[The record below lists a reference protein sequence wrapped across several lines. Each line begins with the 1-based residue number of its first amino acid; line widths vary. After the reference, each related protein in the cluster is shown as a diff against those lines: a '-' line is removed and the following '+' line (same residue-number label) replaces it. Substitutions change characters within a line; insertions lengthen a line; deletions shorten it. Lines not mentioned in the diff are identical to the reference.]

1 MDSHIASIPDEC
13 VSDAPALRFITCGSV
28 DDGKSTLVGRLLYD
42 SKLLLDD
49 QLAALVADSKA
60 HGTNGDKL
68 DFALLLDGLQAE
80 REQGITIDVAYRFFA
95 TQRRRFIVA
104 DTPGHEQYTRNMA
117 TAASNAELAIVL
129 VDARKGVIN
138 QTTRHSY
145 ILSLFGVRQVVLA
158 VNKMDLVGCAEA
170 RFLEIVAAY
179 DKIAQHLG
187 IAHVTSIPISA
198 RDGDNIFIP
207 SDRMPWYHG
216 PTVIEHLETVDVL
229 GELGGGPFRLPVQWV
244 NRPNLDFRGFSGRV
258 AGGSIRRGDPIASF
272 PSGRTSHVA
281 RIVTAEGDHEMA
293 SEGQAITIVLAD
305 EIDAS
310 RSDVLAPADAAPS
323 VADEIDAHIVWFG
336 EAEMLTGRRYVLKSR
351 GSKLGA
357 VVATLKYQ
365 VNINTLEHQPA
376 TSLGMNGI
384 AAVTITLDAPLV
396 CDRYSDNRDMG
407 GFILVDAFTNET
419 VAAGVIGAARRR
431 IVDRRVRNRN
441 VDVDLR
447 AKVKLQRPV
456 VLWFTGLV
464 GSGRM
469 TVANLV
475 EQRLCAI
482 GRHTYLLDGPILQH
496 GLNRDLDFSPE
507 ARSQSLRRAGEAAK
521 LFYNAGLIT
530 LVAMRSPFR
539 AERQAARDLLGQ
551 GNFIEVYIS
560 TPVAECERRDPG
572 GLLERA
578 RNGDVP
584 NTTEIDPIYEAPA
597 TPEIAIDT
605 TGIPADTAAEQIVA
619 YLREHGYV

>member
-1 MDSHIASIPDEC
+1 MDDQRIPLAADC

-49 QLAALVADSKA
+49 QLAALEADSKA
-60 HGTNGDKL
+60 HGTNGGKL
-68 DFALLLDGLQAE
+68 DFALLLDGLHAE

-138 QTTRHSY
+138 QTRRHSY

-170 RFLEIVAAY
+170 RFREIVAEY
-179 DKIAQHLG
+179 DKIALQLG
-187 IAHVTSIPISA
+187 IPHVTSIPICA

-207 SDRMPWYHG
+207 SDRMPWYRG
-216 PTVIEHLETVDVL
+216 ATVIEHLETVDVL
-229 GELGGGPFRLPVQWV
+229 AEIGSGPFRLPIQWV

-258 AGGSIRRGDPIASF
+258 ANGSIRRGDPIASF
-272 PSGRTSHVA
+272 PSGRASHVA

-293 SEGQAITIVLAD
+293 TEGQAVTIVLAD
-305 EIDAS
+305 EIDTS
-310 RSDVLAPADAAPS
+310 RGDVLAPPDHAPS
-323 VADEIDAHIVWFG
+323 VADDIDAHIVWFG
-336 EAEMLTGRRYVLKSR
+336 ETDMLPGRRYVLKSG

-357 VVATLKYQ
+357 VVASLKHHI
-365 VNINTLEHQPA
+365 NINTLEHEA
-376 TSLGMNGI
+376 ASSLSMNGI
-384 AAVTITLDAPLV
+384 GAVTLNLDAPLV
-396 CDRYSDNRDMG
+396 CDPYSENRDTG
-407 GFILVDAFTNET
+407 GFILVDAFTNQT
-419 VAAGVIGAARRR
+419 VAAGVIGETRRR
-431 IVDRRVRNRN
+431 RADVRWQNVAVNVDRR
-441 VDVDLR
+441 
-447 AKVKLQRPV
+447 AKMKLQRPV

-464 GSGRM
+464 GSGRS

-475 EQRLCAI
+475 EQRLCTI
-482 GRHTYLLDGPILQH
+482 GRHTYLLDGDNLRH

-507 ARSQSLRRAGEAAK
+507 GRVQSVRRVAETAK
-521 LFYNAGLIT
+521 LFYHAGLIT
-530 LVAMRSPFR
+530 LVAMLSPFR
-539 AERQAARDLLGQ
+539 AERQAARDLLGE

-560 TPVAECERRDPG
+560 TPIAECERRDPG
-572 GLLERA
+572 GLYRRA
-578 RNGDVP
+578 RSGDLP
-584 NTTEIDPIYEAPA
+584 NFTGVDAPYEPPTA
-597 TPEIAIDT
+597 PEITIDT
-605 TGIPADTAAEQIVA
+605 TGMAPEVAADRIVT
-619 YLREHGYV
+619 YLRERGYV